1 MQEDLNPTQ
10 VISLSRFADCLK
22 YSGRESIATS
32 TFQTDARC
40 YVCHPEQTVNHVKW
54 MIVKCPVWNDFGTN
68 EYHLEIK
75 TRIAIKVVTWI
86 EEDID
91 PKYR

>member
-32 TFQTDARC
+32 TFQC
-40 YVCHPEQTVNHVKW
+40 MSSNIPSNIHPEQTVNHVKW

-68 EYHLEIK
+68 EYH
-75 TRIAIKVVTWI
+75 
-86 EEDID
+86 
-91 PKYR
+91 